1 MARTVRDAKLE
12 TPAARDGLKP
22 RAKPY
27 WRIIIPQAL
36 HLGYRRRR
44 RGAPGWWVERRYVR
58 RDGPGSP
65 YRVKTI
71 GLADDYQSA
80 NGDTVLSYA
89 QAQQR
94 ALERQNAVAG
104 TRGPLTIAQ
113 VIEVY
118 LEFLETDRKSA
129 GDARYRA
136 NAFILPRLGKIE
148 VEALT
153 TDTIRRWLIEVAA
166 EAPRLRTRKGKEQ
179 RHADMGEDDESK
191 RRRRST
197 ANRTLTVLKAALNHA
212 WREDDAGGPMRSK
225 VRSDDAWRRVKPFK
239 KVEAARV
246 RYLSVAEAKRLINA
260 SDPDFRQLV
269 LAALATGARY
279 GELAA
284 LCVSDFNADAG
295 TVHVR
300 TSKSGTGRHIVLTDE
315 GAAHFAGLCAGRA
328 GGETLLLKSNGQPWE
343 KSHQA
348 RPMAD
353 ALARAK
359 IAPPISFHGLRHTY
373 ASLAIM
379 NGAPL
384 LVVAKNL
391 GHSGTVMVEKHY
403 GHLADSYVADAIRAA
418 APRFG
423 AGKRGNVAPLRA
435 KGA

>member
-12 TPAARDGLKP
+12 TRAARDRLKP

-27 WRIIIPQAL
+27 WRTIIPQAL
-36 HLGYRRRR
+36 HLGYRRRNG
-44 RGAPGWWVERRYVR
+44 GAPGWWVERRYVR

-65 YRVKTI
+65 YRVETI
-71 GLADDYQSA
+71 GLADDYHDA

-94 ALERQNAVAG
+94 AVERQNAVAG
-104 TRGPLTIAQ
+104 THRPLTVAQ
-113 VIEVY
+113 AIEAY
-118 LEFLETDRKSA
+118 LEFLETNRKTA
-129 GDARYRA
+129 EDARYRA
-136 NAFILPRLGKIE
+136 EALILPRLGKIE
-148 VEALT
+148 VDALT
-153 TDTIRRWLIEVAA
+153 TEAIRRWLVEVAA

-179 RHADMGEDDESK
+179 RHAHMADDEETK

-197 ANRTLTVLKAALNHA
+197 ANRTLTVLKAALNRA
-212 WREDDAGGPMRSK
+212 WREGQVSSDAE
-225 VRSDDAWRRVKPFK
+225 WRRVEPFK
-239 KVEAARV
+239 KVEAARL

-260 SDPDFRQLV
+260 SDPDFRQFV
-269 LAALATGARY
+269 LAALQTGARC

-284 LCVSDFNADAG
+284 LCVSDFNPDAG
-295 TVHVR
+295 NVHVR
-300 TSKSGTGRHIVLTDE
+300 TSKSGKGRHIVLTDE

-328 GGETLLLKSNGQPWE
+328 GSETLLLKSNGQPWG
-343 KSHQA
+343 KSHQTQ
-348 RPMAD
+348 PMAD
-353 ALARAK
+353 ALARSK
-359 IAPPISFHGLRHTY
+359 ITPPISFHGLRHTY

-391 GHSGTVMVEKHY
+391 GHANTRMVEAHY
-403 GHLADSYVADAIRAA
+403 GHLAASYVADAIRAA